1 MCVCVCR
8 CEPLIWVRDKSGVLP
23 IMAAAKAGHKGGA

>member
-8 CEPLIWVRDKSGVLP
+8 CEPLIWVRVKSGVLP